1 MIRQYSC
8 FRSPTQLFYT
18 DSIVSAGSH
27 VRFCHLE
34 IFSLNKTWPQNNPLP
49 LALSS
54 GSSDCSKDRGQPRH
68 TRPGKQCRVPVVLSG
83 GWQIFPTHF
92 FVCLCYTQFLNSG
105 TALKTVWNMVAFLG
119 WFNPGCLSLFH
130 AYSTSQLKS
139 GEKKNKGYKRPPGA
153 IN

>member
-27 VRFCHLE
+27 VRFCRLK

-54 GSSDCSKDRGQPRH
+54 GNSDCSIDRGQPRH
-68 TRPGKQCRVPVVLSG
+68 ARPRKAVLCPCSAFG
-83 GWQIFPTHF
+83 RMTNIPNPLFCL
-92 FVCLCYTQFLNSG
+92 FVLHAISKFRHSFKNRMKHGSISWLIQSRL
-105 TALKTVWNMVAFLG
+105 AFL
-119 WFNPGCLSLFH
+119 
-130 AYSTSQLKS
+130 YSIHTVLVS
-139 GEKKNKGYKRPPGA
+139 
-153 IN
+153 